1 MVPCTTEQSW
11 ECKTAQDA
19 HSSALKMPE
28 FLKKKVQALE
38 TDRSEILVGPSS
50 WRLSAVTGPLCV
62 SVSSSGVWI
71 LTQRG

>member
-38 TDRSEILVGPSS
+38 TDLKSWLVPAAGDCQQ
-50 WRLSAVTGPLCV
+50 LLDL
-62 SVSSSGVWI
+62 SVSPCPLLECGS
-71 LTQRG
+71 